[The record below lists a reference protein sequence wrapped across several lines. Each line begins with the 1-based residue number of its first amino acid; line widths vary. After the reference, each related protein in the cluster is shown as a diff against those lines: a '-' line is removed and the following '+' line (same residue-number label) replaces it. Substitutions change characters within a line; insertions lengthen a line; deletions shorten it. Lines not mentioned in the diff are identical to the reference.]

1 MPKTTRISSE
11 QARIGARLR
20 AARRALGM
28 TQAQIAAACHI
39 SPQAWSGWERGVDN
53 PDPLVLRRA
62 FKTFGISM
70 DWVYAGSLAATG
82 SDLAAKLREEVP
94 HLLMGAEDDLERQ
107 KTG

>member
-1 MPKTTRISSE
+1 MPRTIRLSSD

-39 SPQAWSGWERGVDN
+39 SPQAWSGWERGADN

-62 FKTFGISM
+62 FKSFGISL
-70 DWVYAGSLAATG
+70 DWVYAGSLASTG
-82 SDLAAKLREEVP
+82 SELAAKLR
-94 HLLMGAEDDLERQ
+94 
-107 KTG
+107 